1 MCAMHVM
8 QPIKLSDPY
17 EDLKQLSYRHY
28 RLAIERAFVIT
39 SHIGTVDVSVA
50 AKIERSVVGL
60 VLELVN
66 ETKQ

>member
-1 MCAMHVM
+1 MCVTDAT
-8 QPIKLSDPY
+8 PRIKLSDPY
-17 EDLKQLSYRHY
+17 KELKQISYSHY

-39 SHIGTVDVSVA
+39 SHVKDIDLSVA

-60 VLELVN
+60 VLELIN